1 MTSLVRI
8 TAENQSRY
16 LGRILKIETL
26 SFPSPWSAGG
36 FIQEIRNPIAHFW
49 AAVKNNQEP
58 AGFILYWMVDVEV
71 SLLNFAVHP
80 EERRKGVG
88 QALLNHMIEEASSKE
103 AESVWLDV
111 RVSNADAI
119 RLYRRFG
126 FEKVGVRRKYYDD
139 TQEDAIVM
147 RLHLAG
153 SSQTPLRATSLP

>member
-1 MTSLVRI
+1 M
-8 TAENQSRY
+8 
-16 LGRILKIETL
+16 
-26 SFPSPWSAGG
+26 
-36 FIQEIRNPIAHFW
+36 
-49 AAVKNNQEP
+49 
-58 AGFILYWMVDVEV
+58 

-126 FEKVGVRRKYYDD
+126 FEKAS
-139 TQEDAIVM
+139 T
-147 RLHLAG
+147 L
-153 SSQTPLRATSLP
+153 